1 MELFQSLC
9 INPLSDL
16 NKYQKVRVLGS
27 GGFGKV
33 YLLQLPN
40 ATDFTKGNDTQARF
54 STNARSGNNDA
65 RGDKKNQFAAKMQG
79 FSGGPAIN
87 RREASILKRLV
98 NSEVS
103 KFIMS

>member
-54 STNARSGNNDA
+54 STNGGKKCLPRNIGNGI
-65 RGDKKNQFAAKMQG
+65 R
-79 FSGGPAIN
+79 
-87 RREASILKRLV
+87 
-98 NSEVS
+98 NSRAVRIT
-103 KFIMS
+103 K